1 MIMCT
6 YVVFKMALNF
16 KDVWRVQWHK
26 VDIQHVQC
34 QQLDQTC
41 YLYVG
46 NVVCF
51 FFSSNGVW
59 IISRRVLR
67 CHSVLHSIVLFNLI
81 WCLGHTP
88 DQVTLQVNRFCA
100 TMLNS
105 ISQNIMPIT
114 HTLVD
119 CLRKVPIACF
129 PFQSQHPCIY
139 ILPKQGNNVS
149 RMVSA
154 NPNMANISWCDFFQ
168 MHICTTVFI
177 RYTTANHSNGVRYHH
192 FYFTVVIPRFE
203 WARLYLNV
211 AHNMLISW
219 IYMQNIMRVFYCC
232 LSYDKQN
239 RTYTR

>member
-1 MIMCT
+1 MW
-6 YVVFKMALNF
+6 FA
-16 KDVWRVQWHK
+16 
-26 VDIQHVQC
+26 
-34 QQLDQTC
+34 
-41 YLYVG
+41 
-46 NVVCF
+46 F

-129 PFQSQHPCIY
+129 PSQSHHPCVY
-139 ILPKQGNNVS
+139 ILPKQGNDVS

-168 MHICTTVFI
+168 CICVQ
-177 RYTTANHSNGVRYHH
+177 
-192 FYFTVVIPRFE
+192 
-203 WARLYLNV
+203 LYL
-211 AHNMLISW
+211 
-219 IYMQNIMRVFYCC
+219 
-232 LSYDKQN
+232 YDIPQQTIVMVWGITTFILLLLYQDLN
-239 RTYTR
+239 EPDCT